1 MGYLNRLT
9 GRERM
14 RAMASDDEFTPVFE
28 APSIPVGE
36 VAKTKLESEGI
47 QVLVKGGTPY
57 AYPTGPL
64 QLWVRRDQL
73 ARAKRIL
80 ADAELGRDAGGGD
93 APGGI
98 GGAEADAAPPSDA

>member
-1 MGYLNRLT
+1 MSSG
-9 GRERM
+9 
-14 RAMASDDEFTPVFE
+14 DDEFVSAFG

-57 AYPTGPL
+57 AYPTGTIE
-64 QLWVRRDQL
+64 LWVRRDQL

-80 ADAELGRDAGGGD
+80 ADVDLAGGSGQGEEEAGPGD
-93 APGGI
+93 TAAGRPGG
-98 GGAEADAAPPSDA
+98 

>member
-1 MGYLNRLT
+1 MP
-9 GRERM
+9 
-14 RAMASDDEFTPVFE
+14 SDDEFARAFE

-73 ARAKRIL
+73 DRAKRIL
-80 ADAELGRDAGGGD
+80 AEAELGVDAAGDAGEGVGG
-93 APGGI
+93 GG
-98 GGAEADAAPPSDA
+98 GRAVDGAEADAPRPSDV

>member
-1 MGYLNRLT
+1 MP
-9 GRERM
+9 
-14 RAMASDDEFTPVFE
+14 AMSSGDDEFVSVFG

-57 AYPTGPL
+57 AYPTGTIE
-64 QLWVRRDQL
+64 LWVRRDQL

-80 ADAELGRDAGGGD
+80 SDVDLAADSDQGTPDADPGDAGAGT
-93 APGGI
+93 PGG
-98 GGAEADAAPPSDA
+98 